1 MLNVTADFLRC
12 RIQEM
17 GSSEK
22 VLANSRFF
30 KTGKGEYAEGD
41 LFWGV
46 SVPQVRAVAKQ
57 YKDVSLSVVAE
68 LLRDPVHECRLLA
81 LLICVA
87 RFPKADETHRT
98 ELYNLYLDNTRYI
111 NNWDLVD
118 LSAYQI
124 VGEYL
129 RDKSREPLLRLSSSS
144 LLWEQRISIV
154 ATWKYIRDGNFDDTL
169 LIADRLLQH
178 PHDLIQKAV
187 GWMLREVG
195 KKDKSCLTVFL
206 SSRYKKM
213 PRTMLRY
220 AIEKFPPEERA
231 FYLKK

>member
-1 MLNVTADFLRC
+1 M
-12 RIQEM
+12 
-17 GSSEK
+17 
-22 VLANSRFF
+22 
-30 KTGKGEYAEGD
+30 
-41 LFWGV
+41 

-57 YKDVSLSVVAE
+57 YKDVSLSAVAE

-87 RFPKADETHRT
+87 RFPKADEAHRT
-98 ELYNLYLDNTRYI
+98 ELYNLYLENTRYI

-124 VGEYL
+124 IGEYL
-129 RDKSREPLLRLSSSS
+129 RNKSREPLFRLSSST

-154 ATWKYIRDGNFDDTL
+154 ATWKYIREGRFDDTL
-169 LIADRLLQH
+169 QIADRLLQH

-195 KKDKSCLTVFL
+195 KRDKSCLTDFL
-206 SSRYKKM
+206 SLRYRKM

-220 AIEKFPPEERA
+220 AIEKLPPEERV